1 MKAHELSQYV
11 YEHIIASH
19 YGWELD
25 NIRKM
30 DLQDFH
36 AHLRIC
42 MERDS
47 VRNEFQAI
55 LAGAT
60 NPESEERVD
69 AQPQVI
75 SSRKMPS
82 GATVETTREKSM
94 KFTSKV
100 KSVRINKKGEYIGDV

>member
-60 NPESEERVD
+60 NPESEEKVD
-69 AQPQVI
+69 AQPRVI

-82 GATVETTREKSM
+82 GATVETTTEKTM
-94 KFTSKV
+94 KFSSAV
-100 KSVRINKKGEYIGDV
+100 KRVRVDKEGKYLRDI